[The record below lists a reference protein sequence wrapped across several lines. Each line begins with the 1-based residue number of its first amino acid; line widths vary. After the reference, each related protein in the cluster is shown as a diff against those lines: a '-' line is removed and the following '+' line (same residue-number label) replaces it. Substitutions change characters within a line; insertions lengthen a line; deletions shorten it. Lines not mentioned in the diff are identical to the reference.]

1 MSILVTGFNG
11 KVGFEVARKL
21 KEKEIPFKCAVRN
34 VERAKHEFGE
44 VYEFTALDFA
54 DPGTFGNALQ
64 QVDKIF
70 LIYPPGDKIEFE
82 EFLEQA
88 KVKGISHIVYLS
100 VKDVQFLPF
109 IHHFKNEKLL
119 KKLGIPYTYIRAG
132 YFMQNLN
139 DFLLD
144 ELKERQRIFVPAGK
158 GKTSFVDTR
167 DLAEVVVHAF
177 QELERHENKKYVITG
192 DKALDFY
199 QVADIMSEVLG
210 FPVQYTNP
218 SVKEFK
224 EFMLKKGVDEAF
236 VNVVIGIHF
245 PTKLGMAKGITYDY
259 EEITGTKPT
268 NIRTYIKDYKG
279 KWM

>member
-1 MSILVTGFNG
+1 
-11 KVGFEVARKL
+11 
-21 KEKEIPFKCAVRN
+21 

-44 VYEFTALDFA
+44 AYEFTALDFA

-236 VNVVIGIHF
+236 VNVVQR
-245 PTKLGMAKGITYDY
+245 DY
-259 EEITGTKPT
+259 T
-268 NIRTYIKDYKG
+268 
-279 KWM
+279 